1 MYLGQ
6 RVAAIVLTLG
16 LSAGLVGC
24 GFHLK
29 GTNPSSV
36 PVAYSK
42 MNIVL
47 PTNKDTDTLEEKLSL
62 YLTSAGVQLS
72 NNNDAYSLRVLDYSL
87 RKLELSGKLRENF
100 LRLNVTFRIDDAQ
113 GNALTEPRTIMATR
127 SYQFND
133 ETVNTENQE
142 EVYLTGVLI
151 DDVAQ
156 QIVRQI
162 SSNRLQQIIVKPTAA
177 E

>member
-47 PTNKDTDTLEEKLSL
+47 PANTDTLEEKLSL
-62 YLTSAGVQLS
+62 Y
-72 NNNDAYSLRVLDYSL
+72 
-87 RKLELSGKLRENF
+87 
-100 LRLNVTFRIDDAQ
+100 
-113 GNALTEPRTIMATR
+113 
-127 SYQFND
+127 
-133 ETVNTENQE
+133 
-142 EVYLTGVLI
+142 
-151 DDVAQ
+151 
-156 QIVRQI
+156 
-162 SSNRLQQIIVKPTAA
+162 
-177 E
+177 

>member
-29 GTNPSSV
+29 GTGPSSV

-42 MNIVL
+42 MNIVI
-47 PTNKDTDTLEEKLSL
+47 PPNSGDLEEKLSL
-62 YLTSAGVQLS
+62 YLTSAGVKLS
-72 NNNDAYSLRVLDYSL
+72 NSSDAYSLHILDYSP
-87 RKLELSGKLRENF
+87 RKLDLSGKLRENII
-100 LRLNVTFRIDDAQ
+100 RLSVTFRIDDAQ
-113 GNALTEPRTIMATR
+113 GNPLTEPRTVMATR
-127 SYQFND
+127 SYQYND
-133 ETVNTENQE
+133 ETVNTEDQE
-142 EVYLTGVLI
+142 FNYLSEVLV

-156 QIVRQI
+156 QIARQI
-162 SSNRLQQIIVKPTAA
+162 ASNRLQKLVVQPKTA

>member
-47 PTNKDTDTLEEKLSL
+47 PANTDTLEEK
-62 YLTSAGVQLS
+62 
-72 NNNDAYSLRVLDYSL
+72 
-87 RKLELSGKLRENF
+87 
-100 LRLNVTFRIDDAQ
+100 
-113 GNALTEPRTIMATR
+113 
-127 SYQFND
+127 
-133 ETVNTENQE
+133 
-142 EVYLTGVLI
+142 
-151 DDVAQ
+151 
-156 QIVRQI
+156 
-162 SSNRLQQIIVKPTAA
+162 
-177 E
+177 

>member
-16 LSAGLVGC
+16 LSVGLVGC

>member
-47 PTNKDTDTLEEKLSL
+47 PENTASLEEKLSL
-62 YLTSAGVQLS
+62 YLTSAGVKLS
-72 NNNDAYSLRVLDYSL
+72 NGSDAYTLHVLDYSE
-87 RKLELSGKLRENF
+87 RKLELSGKLRENI

-113 GNALTEPRTIMATR
+113 GTPLTEPRTIMATR
-127 SYQFND
+127 SYQYND

-142 EVYLTGVLI
+142 QTYLTEVLI

-162 SSNRLQQIIVKPTAA
+162 SSNRLQQIVVKPTVS

>member
-1 MYLGQ
+1 MRGHRMYLGQ

-47 PTNKDTDTLEEKLSL
+47 PANTDTLEEKLSL
-62 YLTSAGVQLS
+62 YLTSAGVKLS
-72 NNNDAYSLRVLDYSL
+72 NESDAYTLHVLDYSP
-87 RKLELSGKLRENF
+87 RKLELSGKLRENII
-100 LRLNVTFRIDDAQ
+100 RLNITFRIDDAQ
-113 GNALTEPRTIMATR
+113 GNPLTEPRTITATR
-127 SYQFND
+127 SYQYNE
-133 ETVNTENQE
+133 ETVNTEDQE
-142 EVYLTGVLI
+142 FNYLSEVLI

-162 SSNRLQQIIVKPTAA
+162 SSNRLKPLTPAQ
-177 E
+177 

>member
-1 MYLGQ
+1 MRGHRMYLGQ

-47 PTNKDTDTLEEKLSL
+47 PANTDTLEEKLSL
-62 YLTSAGVQLS
+62 YLTSAGVKLS
-72 NNNDAYSLRVLDYSL
+72 NESDAYTLHVLDYSP
-87 RKLELSGKLRENF
+87 RKLELSGKLRENII
-100 LRLNVTFRIDDAQ
+100 RLNITFRIDDAQ
-113 GNALTEPRTIMATR
+113 GNPLTEPRTITATR
-127 SYQFND
+127 SYQYNE
-133 ETVNTENQE
+133 ETVNTEDQE
-142 EVYLTGVLI
+142 FNYLSEVLV

-162 SSNRLQQIIVKPTAA
+162 SSNRLKPLTHAQ
-177 E
+177 

>member
-1 MYLGQ
+1 MRGHRMYLGQ

-47 PTNKDTDTLEEKLSL
+47 PANTDTLEEKLSL
-62 YLTSAGVQLS
+62 YLTSAGVKLS
-72 NNNDAYSLRVLDYSL
+72 NESDAYTLHVLDYSP
-87 RKLELSGKLRENF
+87 RKLELSGKLRENII
-100 LRLNVTFRIDDAQ
+100 RLNITFRIDDAQ
-113 GNALTEPRTIMATR
+113 GNPLTEPRTITATR
-127 SYQFND
+127 SYQYNEESYFAIGLFRPYTILFQ
-133 ETVNTENQE
+133 TV
-142 EVYLTGVLI
+142 
-151 DDVAQ
+151 
-156 QIVRQI
+156 QI
-162 SSNRLQQIIVKPTAA
+162 
-177 E
+177 